1 MHHTPRR
8 FPTTAAFALAA
19 LLAGATVTAQA
30 ESPSSAI
37 EKKAQDA
44 VGIATATP
52 TAPQAAAAAPRCP
65 AETVRLGQPLARTSR
80 LLATGSPIKIVA
92 IGSSST
98 AGAGA
103 SSDAASYP
111 SQLALELA
119 KRFPSA
125 HFMVLNRG
133 ANGEEAADM
142 LARFDTSVIAE
153 HPDLVLWQVG
163 TNAVLRD
170 QPLPPAE
177 TVIQQGIARLK
188 AIDVD
193 VVLIDPQFAPKVI
206 AKTEAEGMVK
216 LIATAAK
223 QYGVNLFQ
231 RFALMRHWR
240 EREGLAF
247 STFTSPDD
255 LHMNDWSYSCLAK
268 VLSGAIAEAALRPT
282 ASAAA
287 QPAVVR

>member
-1 MHHTPRR
+1 MHHPAG

-19 LLAGATVTAQA
+19 LLVGATVTAQA
-30 ESPSSAI
+30 ESISGAI
-37 EKKAQDA
+37 EKRAAAA
-44 VGIATATP
+44 VGLATATP
-52 TAPQAAAAAPRCP
+52 AAPQAAVSTPPCQADS
-65 AETVRLGQPLARTSR
+65 VRLGQPLTRTSR
-80 LLATGSPIKIVA
+80 LLAAGAPIKIVA
-92 IGSSST
+92 LGSSST

-103 SSDAASYP
+103 SADSATYP

-119 KRFPSA
+119 KRFPAA
-125 HFMVLNRG
+125 HFTVLNRG
-133 ANGEEAADM
+133 VNGEEAAEM
-142 LARFDTSVIAE
+142 LARFDISVISE
-153 HPDLVLWQVG
+153 NPDLVLWQVG

-177 TVIQQGIARLK
+177 TVIQQGIERLK
-188 AIDVD
+188 ATGAD

-216 LIATAAK
+216 LIATSAK
-223 QYGVNLFQ
+223 RFGVNLFE
-231 RFALMRHWR
+231 RFALMRRWR

-247 STFTSPDD
+247 ESFTSPDQ

-268 VLSGAIAEAALRPT
+268 TLTAAIAEAALRPT
-282 ASAAA
+282 TSAAA